1 VVASKGKSTIDVEV
15 DTSALNALV
24 ELAEKYRATLEASNA
39 LLREQIGITKQV
51 GSAQERLNKTATDGR
66 RSTRE
71 HRKREQV
78 EDDLFPEGKRYRAS
92 GKFTSR
98 PIWSS
103 GRDNTGSGQFSATGA
118 KPPLSGSLSD
128 MDRLR
133 WGPSRG
139 STGSG
144 QFTGGWAKPPKSGS
158 LSDLDRLPWG
168 PGKDSTG
175 SGQFK
180 ATFEKFAKGN
190 DKWNESFYQ
199 MFSTGRIGQNLVRN
213 MFSGNLLKM
222 LGIGGIAAAAGYAVS
237 EGAAAGA
244 QQRRQALG
252 IGGDIGRMKSAQVE
266 LARFGPVD
274 PGLEAANR
282 AKRSVGDERSAYTF
296 MGFTQKEIE
305 TLDPATMYAQL
316 MVRAQQKLK
325 SYTPQTMGNI
335 FEGQKLGSILPGGI
349 SQATTLV
356 GMSSQE
362 TKQAAE
368 AVEANAKWLETTKEQ
383 QIALTNLNTT
393 LSLASSEIQT
403 HFINKLADI
412 APAIDHM
419 IQNSM
424 DKIHAPPGT
433 AVKTGWEDTTI
444 GKFVNTINNWG
455 LRLGKGLGTV
465 PQDLV
470 IPDTSGNP
478 SAPAATVNPR
488 ARASGSTKASPG
500 ARTLRSPKNNPPL
513 ESEIYGSGAV
523 DEGGGGVTGGVSR
536 ISIFSP
542 KIAKLN
548 KDVTDTSKS
557 LAEFNEQLL
566 KGSRIMVGG
575 SGQYLASK
583 FGGAGSGSGST
594 AMPTGGTGVNIGG
607 GGGFGTGGAAGVYHS
622 GGIGA
627 AGEPTEVS
635 RTGGVVS
642 GVTNVAKGNLAKN
655 QQEMYSAA
663 IAEGLSPT
671 AARALVANSSG
682 ESLKNPAD
690 VHHDPSRRNPNQ
702 MAHGIASWDD
712 ERSARIMK
720 QFGKMPQDMS
730 VAEQTKA
737 MIWEQK
743 NFYPKTWQALSGGGS
758 AEEMTGTLVSDFERP
773 GNVGQATSQR
783 LGYLKGFH
791 PGQITSDGKGGG
803 GGAGATGGAPEA
815 NFGIKDS
822 DDVLDHLKSAR
833 NKGLITNDQCVSLA
847 TASVGIKLGS
857 GQKGAWTSS
866 WRKGESVAEGN
877 LVKGTPIATFA
888 GLHGEQNQDIYAG
901 GTGGR
906 AGVGLDHAA
915 VFESYIRNKQGK
927 ITGMN
932 VADQWAKS
940 GGIRNQHPYMFGGG
954 HGELDAANY
963 SAIKTAGGEY
973 LGGAN
978 NPLTQRDAAR
988 QTSTRSASRS
998 GPHPH
1003 IGDMAQYNQDKGIKL
1018 HINNPAG
1025 ADVIAQNA
1033 MLGSAQG
1040 NYG

>member
-51 GSAQERLNKTATDGR
+51 GSAQEKLNKTATDGR

-98 PIWSS
+98 PTWSS

-237 EGAAAGA
+237 EGAAVGA

-252 IGGDIGRMKSAQVE
+252 IGGDIGKMKSAQVE

-274 PGLEAANR
+274 PGLEAARR
-282 AKRSVGDERSAYTF
+282 AKTGIGPEFSAYLQ
-296 MGFTQKEIE
+296 MGFSPDQLKKM
-305 TLDPATMYAQL
+305 DPSDLYAQML
-316 MVRAQQKLK
+316 LKAQQFAKANI
-325 SYTPQTMGNI
+325 GNPAMANI
-335 FEGQKLGSILPGGI
+335 AEAKGLPGVLGGGM
-349 SQATTLV
+349 QTLNV
-356 GMSSQE
+356 LQGTSTEEAQN
-362 TKQAAE
+362 AA
-368 AVEANAKWLETTKEQ
+368 AAIQANAKYLSSTDEQ
-383 QIALTNLNTT
+383 LQALTKLTTT
-393 LSLASSEIQT
+393 LNLASSEIQT

-412 APAIDHM
+412 APAIENM

-424 DKIHAPPGT
+424 DKIHSPPGT

-444 GKFVNTINNWG
+444 GKFVNTLNAWG
-455 LRLGKGLGTV
+455 LNLGKALGTV
-465 PQDLV
+465 PKDLV
-470 IPDTSGNP
+470 VPDPSGTKTP
-478 SAPAATVNPR
+478 SPTGTAPNGKLKRVK
-488 ARASGSTKASPG
+488 GG
-500 ARTLRSPKNNPPL
+500 AYVHTPVNNPPL
-513 ESEIYGSGAV
+513 ESSIIGSGAV
-523 DEGGGGVTGGVSR
+523 EEGDSNVLGGATRV
-536 ISIFSP
+536 SIFSP

-583 FGGAGSGSGST
+583 FGGTGSGST
-594 AMPTGGTGVNIGG
+594 AMPTGGAGVNIGG

-791 PGQITSDGKGGG
+791 PDQITSDGKGGG

-888 GLHGEQNQDIYAG
+888 GLHGEQNQNIYAG

-954 HGELDAANY
+954 PGELDAANY

-988 QTSTRSASRS
+988 QSSTRSASRS